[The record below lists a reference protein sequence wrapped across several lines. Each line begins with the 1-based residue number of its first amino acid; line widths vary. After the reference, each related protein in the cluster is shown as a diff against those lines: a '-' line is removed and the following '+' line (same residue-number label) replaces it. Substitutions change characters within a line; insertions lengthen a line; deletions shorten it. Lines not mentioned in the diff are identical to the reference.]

1 NAADIECQ
9 QPLLASS
16 RENIIPDSDPCSLST
31 SPTALDIR
39 RPSGTS
45 SVGHKAMCTNSTAAK
60 LDSRVET
67 LRQICNGL
75 VWLVVAESLVHT
87 MLNFALRQELTRS
100 QQPDARAIRLSSW
113 LAFAQICIAVSW
125 TYQLR
130 HRYAASSKRRA
141 ASVQQSTLYSWTA
154 SRECFW
160 LLSLIASTCELYAYI
175 ACGLSPLSAGSLSP
189 LHSTMLRTLIS
200 IRLALNA
207 VLVGCAVHGAYL
219 GHRHRT
225 ASRDVSAN
233 YSSAMPRLSAGRG
246 SRKPR
251 SDSDDDYE
259 AAVHSPQPPQLCRAD
274 TTAILSEYGAT
285 SSS

>member
-141 ASVQQSTLYSWTA
+141 AS
-154 SRECFW
+154 
-160 LLSLIASTCELYAYI
+160 LYAYI